1 MFPYLFSLEINRAL
15 RVILNSLSSK
25 ENQKNTVT
33 LFKCAVSST
42 MVIVDNG
49 FLRVSFSVL
58 AVLIDFSKINL
69 IRVFIL
75 KVMLESGN

>member
-1 MFPYLFSLEINRAL
+1 M
-15 RVILNSLSSK
+15 
-25 ENQKNTVT
+25 T